1 MEFGPVQ
8 TIMQLVLPE
17 PESSPASETLA
28 ERNTN
33 FAEEASF
40 FLGLFKNRQVRPMP
54 DQPLMMILQKAKL
67 RKKNRTVTKKDK
79 TGKSY
84 FRRREHEP
92 STGQTNNSEEFED
105 QAAVS

>member
-1 MEFGPVQ
+1 MEFCSVQ
-8 TIMQLVLPE
+8 TFMQLVTPE
-17 PESSPASETLA
+17 RDSSPASETLA
-28 ERNTN
+28 ERNSN

-54 DQPLMMILQKAKL
+54 DQPLMMILQKARL
-67 RKKNRTVTKKDK
+67 RKKQRTVTKKDK
-79 TGKSY
+79 TGKGY

-92 STGQTNNSEEFED
+92 DTGQKNNSEEFKD